1 MGTRLAV
8 IEVDGVVSVQVALLR
23 DTVRVSRPESTGVIN
38 IRETERVSVFSE
50 TVDVRICG
58 Q

>member
-23 DTVRVSRPESTGVIN
+23 NTIRVSRPESTGMVDS
-38 IRETERVSVFSE
+38 RETEGVSMFSE
-50 TVDVRICG
+50 TVDVRIGG

>member
-8 IEVDGVVSVQVALLR
+8 IEEDGVVSVQVALLR
-23 DTVRVSRPESTGVIN
+23 DTVRVSRPEGTGMVD
-38 IRETERVSVFSE
+38 IRETERVSMFSE
-50 TVDVRICG
+50 TVDVRIGG

>member
-23 DTVRVSRPESTGVIN
+23 DTVRVSGPESTGMVD
-38 IRETERVSVFSE
+38 IRETERVSMFSE
-50 TVDVRICG
+50 TVDVRISG
-58 Q
+58 